1 MIKKLILLIMK
12 KNERFDQFKK
22 ILETN
27 DFEVITANDGR
38 TGFELTRD
46 AEPDLI
52 LSTMQLDKIDGIEL
66 CYMIRQNTRLSV
78 TPFILI
84 ADDSNPEI
92 FINGFRSGVD
102 AIVPIT
108 VSSRE
113 LCTRIETLIKRYQ
126 TLTKQALK
134 ANQSLI
140 GKLEDFRLIE
150 TIQMLN
156 MSQKTGL
163 LKVHQQNL
171 IGEIAFYE
179 GKVIWAHLN
188 GIAGE
193 EAVKKMVFWNDGFFI
208 FEKDLLQSETNIQKP
223 TMQLILDCC
232 QEVDESQ
239 KYISDHEVS
248 LNSMAQPDFKPL
260 D

>member
-1 MIKKLILLIMK
+1 MKKKLILLIMK
-12 KNERFDQFKK
+12 KNDPFDQFKN

-38 TGFELTRD
+38 AGFELTRD

-52 LSTMQLDKIDGIEL
+52 LSSMQLDKIDGIEL
-66 CYMIRQNTRLSV
+66 CYMIRQNNRLSA

-102 AIVPIT
+102 AIVPIV

-126 TLTKQALK
+126 LLTKQTLK
-134 ANQSLI
+134 ANQSFI
-140 GKLEDFRLIE
+140 GKLDDFRLIE
-150 TIQMLN
+150 TLQMLN
-156 MSQKTGL
+156 MNRKTGM

-171 IGEIAFYE
+171 LGEIGFYE
-179 GKVIWAHLN
+179 GKITWAHLN
-188 GIAGE
+188 GAEGE
-193 EAVKKMVFWNDGFFI
+193 EAIKKMAFWKEGFFI
-208 FEKDLLQSETNIQKP
+208 FEKDLIQSETNIQKA

-232 QEVDESQ
+232 QEVDESLKHNIDKKRELDNQ
-239 KYISDHEVS
+239 
-248 LNSMAQPDFKPL
+248 DF
-260 D
+260 